1 MLITAAAGLA
11 FVTLVL
17 ANVAVW
23 FAGMHV
29 STDVSAFLDVGY
41 DAEGV
46 NLDLELKIKNPNAFM
61 VEVLP
66 FDLNVSFCHEETAQ
80 LNLGTCREC
89 VPPTTVAPGQTR
101 WLRIPISF
109 NTTELGAEKFELIK
123 MVLDSGSF
131 SVQTRGEVTHR
142 MLSLFEATIPVIG
155 LQVYDLP
162 LLVLNT
168 TASQVRR

>member
-66 FDLNVSFCHEETAQ
+66 FDLNVSFC
-80 LNLGTCREC
+80 
-89 VPPTTVAPGQTR
+89 
-101 WLRIPISF
+101 IS
-109 NTTELGAEKFELIK
+109 I
-123 MVLDSGSF
+123 
-131 SVQTRGEVTHR
+131 
-142 MLSLFEATIPVIG
+142 
-155 LQVYDLP
+155 
-162 LLVLNT
+162 LLVSTFNACYLRSRRDSAAELRNLSRVCPT
-168 TASQVRR
+168 NHGGSWPNQVAADTDIVQHNRARRREVRADQDGAGQRLVFCPDTRRGDASDVVAV